1 MKDEDKRQGRGWHTH
16 STPPPPPP
24 PPHSSTSHVL
34 TAPYPVIGTWRHSL
48 RLVWRLFLRLFC
60 VVFASCL
67 RLACALFAPVL
78 RLLLQFI
85 ACAFSHHV

>member
-16 STPPPPPP
+16 STPPPP
-24 PPHSSTSHVL
+24 
-34 TAPYPVIGTWRHSL
+34 PYPVIGTWRHSL